1 MPREATSPNRL
12 PNFSEKPRLYIIAAE
27 GQKTEPNYFDALR
40 RHYMF
45 HHRESRVRIH
55 ILKRPPEDTGKS
67 APEYVEK
74 MLEDFFQE
82 NSDYEF
88 QPDYDEFW
96 LVADTDKWQSQN
108 AKLSALAKICKE
120 KKYQLSVSNPCFELW
135 LILHL
140 TAYEN
145 VKDDIE
151 TSNTQ
156 SRTCKQIHIKLR
168 QEHRLSGDYLE
179 YLPFIHQ
186 AIERAKK
193 LDTAPETDYP
203 ENICTRVYLLIQKLI
218 YLPKKNTVFNPDVC
232 HNEKEV
238 ESKFIASYLLPALG
252 YESNDWHQEVS
263 FNRLRLDFI
272 AANLVIETKH
282 PAKSLIDGHVEQ
294 LKNYM
299 YNFSL
304 SYGLLT
310 NAQELRIYQTKQ
322 GIFELVFR
330 CFVKGIESKL
340 SQIMQLI
347 GKAVLNGQLP
357 ESIKKPETSDS
368 CLKQRRNGM
377 KVIAIYHN
385 KGGVGKTTVAVNLAA
400 AFRNMGKG
408 VLLIDIDAQANS
420 TFATGLVKF
429 LFDEEDNLR
438 ENNIL
443 SLLEDGDRGFIP
455 DIRRSSHL
463 FNEPEIDVI
472 PSHITLINKQSE
484 LTAFANT
491 RWRLHLKIQKVKDEY
506 DIVIIDAPPSR
517 DIYAEMALIAADYL
531 IIPSDL
537 KPFANQGL
545 PNVRNFIRQ
554 ADETRIS
561 IGKDALNII
570 GVLPSKISPNA
581 PYLKNTF
588 ERQKETVVKNY
599 GFSVMN
605 SKITERKPLSD
616 AFNNPIKDGELHIPD
631 PKSIFLFDK
640 NSASTRE
647 FYELAD
653 EILQKMES

>member
-1 MPREATSPNRL
+1 
-12 PNFSEKPRLYIIAAE
+12 
-27 GQKTEPNYFDALR
+27 
-40 RHYMF
+40 
-45 HHRESRVRIH
+45 
-55 ILKRPPEDTGKS
+55 
-67 APEYVEK
+67 
-74 MLEDFFQE
+74 
-82 NSDYEF
+82 
-88 QPDYDEFW
+88 
-96 LVADTDKWQSQN
+96 
-108 AKLSALAKICKE
+108 
-120 KKYQLSVSNPCFELW
+120 
-135 LILHL
+135 
-140 TAYEN
+140 
-145 VKDDIE
+145 
-151 TSNTQ
+151 
-156 SRTCKQIHIKLR
+156 
-168 QEHRLSGDYLE
+168 
-179 YLPFIHQ
+179 
-186 AIERAKK
+186 
-193 LDTAPETDYP
+193 
-203 ENICTRVYLLIQKLI
+203 
-218 YLPKKNTVFNPDVC
+218 
-232 HNEKEV
+232 
-238 ESKFIASYLLPALG
+238 
-252 YESNDWHQEVS
+252 
-263 FNRLRLDFI
+263 
-272 AANLVIETKH
+272 
-282 PAKSLIDGHVEQ
+282 
-294 LKNYM
+294 
-299 YNFSL
+299 
-304 SYGLLT
+304 
-310 NAQELRIYQTKQ
+310 
-322 GIFELVFR
+322 
-330 CFVKGIESKL
+330 
-340 SQIMQLI
+340 
-347 GKAVLNGQLP
+347 
-357 ESIKKPETSDS
+357 
-368 CLKQRRNGM
+368 M